1 LNKEAI
7 ESRASQLHSLGQTLA
22 TEPAFSQ
29 AYELLNGA
37 ISLVTIC
44 YGPESTQCSGLINYR
59 DELVSNSI
67 NEHQRKQTM
76 VHAIHFTNGAIATL
90 LSELDVGLVGNLQQ
104 QIAGEVLG
112 DLIQLAKVALS
123 ENKPETINVAA
134 VLAAASY
141 EDTIRRM
148 GNQLAGITDRRD
160 LEKVLI
166 VLKEKGHLK
175 GAQVGI
181 AQSYLKFRNDA
192 LHADW
197 DDIEKESV
205 NSCLSFVEGLL
216 LKHFS

>member
-1 LNKEAI
+1 MNKEEI
-7 ESRASQLHSLGQTLA
+7 EIRASELLSLGESLR
-22 TEPAFSQ
+22 TERDLGKTSQ
-29 AYELLNGA
+29 LLHGA
-37 ISLVTIC
+37 ISLTEIC
-44 YGPESTQCSGLINYR
+44 YGSDSAQCSGLIGYR
-59 DELVSNSI
+59 DGLISGLQRELN
-67 NEHQRKQTM
+67 QTRIRA
-76 VHAIHFTNGAIATL
+76 VPFTIGVLENL
-90 LSELDVGLVGNLQQ
+90 LSDLKLGLIGNLRQ
-104 QIAGEVLG
+104 QIAGEILG
-112 DLIQLAKVALS
+112 DLIALAKAALS
-123 ENKPETINVAA
+123 EDKPGTVNVAA
-134 VLAAASY
+134 VLTAASY

>member
-1 LNKEAI
+1 M
-7 ESRASQLHSLGQTLA
+7 RQ
-22 TEPAFSQ
+22 
-29 AYELLNGA
+29 
-37 ISLVTIC
+37 
-44 YGPESTQCSGLINYR
+44 
-59 DELVSNSI
+59 
-67 NEHQRKQTM
+67 
-76 VHAIHFTNGAIATL
+76 AIHFTNGLLTTL
-90 LSELDVGLVGNLQQ
+90 LSELDAGLIGNLQQ

-112 DLIQLAKVALS
+112 DLIQLAKAALS
-123 ENKPETINVAA
+123 ENTPGTTNVAA
-134 VLAAASY
+134 VLVAASY

-181 AQSYLKFRNDA
+181 AQSYLKLRNDA

-205 NSCLSFVEGLL
+205 KSCLSFVEGLL
-216 LKHFS
+216 LRHFS

>member
-1 LNKEAI
+1 LNKEALDKH
-7 ESRASQLHSLGQTLA
+7 ASELLSLGRSLA
-22 TEPAFSQ
+22 TAPEFSQ
-29 AYELLNGA
+29 ASKLLSSA
-37 ISLVTIC
+37 ISLTAIC
-44 YGPESTQCSGLINYR
+44 YGPDSAQSLGVIDYRDRLISADRYKVSLVLGNAIQFTIGALESLLLDLNAGLI
-59 DELVSNSI
+59 
-67 NEHQRKQTM
+67 
-76 VHAIHFTNGAIATL
+76 
-90 LSELDVGLVGNLQQ
+90 GNLQQ
-104 QIAGEVLG
+104 RIAGEVLG
-112 DLIQLAKVALS
+112 DLIQLAKAALS
-123 ENKPETINVAA
+123 ENTPGTINVAA
-134 VLAAASY
+134 VLIAASY

-197 DDIEKESV
+197 DNIEKESV